1 MEYFIKESK
10 YKISEFKQADFI
22 REEDKDIFISS
33 KDEIHKI
40 EEELSVKLVLL
51 KKKLEDLTIK
61 EIKDLKEIET
71 LNIKIKKFKN
81 IFIYGKYD
89 KKYIDTEA
97 VIEEDKN
104 EYSKSISIKDIKQI
118 KNSDNFNNQNNEE
131 DFSQIPYNRNIKRNK
146 THLESYNYLE
156 NFNKNNN
163 SKGLDFNIN
172 LNYRSHSIL
181 ENDNE
186 SINNESNNISSNNFN
201 SIDDDN
207 NEINENEE
215 NISSERNNKRSKYNL
230 YKKFPQINPVNLK
243 IDS

>member
-1 MEYFIKESK
+1 MN
-10 YKISEFKQADFI
+10 EFKQAEFT
-22 REEDKDIFISS
+22 REEDRDIFISS
-33 KDEIHKI
+33 KDEIHRL

-61 EIKDLKEIET
+61 EIKDSKEIEN
-71 LNIKIKKFKN
+71 LRIKINKFKN

-118 KNSDNFNNQNNEE
+118 KKSDSLN
-131 DFSQIPYNRNIKRNK
+131 NRNFDNEISPVSMNRNPKRNK

-156 NFNKNNN
+156 DFHKNNN
-163 SKGLDFNIN
+163 NKGLDFNIN
-172 LNYRSHSIL
+172 LNYKSHNFS
-181 ENDNE
+181 ENQNE
-186 SINNESNNISSNNFN
+186 SINNESNNISNNFN

-207 NEINENEE
+207 NDINENED
-215 NISSERNNKRSKYNL
+215 NFSSERKNKQSKYNL
-230 YKKFPQINPVNLK
+230 YKKIPPLQINSVDLK

>member
-10 YKISEFKQADFI
+10 YKISEFKQADFK
-22 REEDKDIFISS
+22 REEDKDI
-33 KDEIHKI
+33 
-40 EEELSVKLVLL
+40 
-51 KKKLEDLTIK
+51 
-61 EIKDLKEIET
+61 KEIET

-201 SIDDDN
+201 SIDDD
-207 NEINENEE
+207 INENEE